1 MLGGFLRDVDRRATR
16 DNFRL
21 FGPDETAS
29 NRLGDVFEVTDRTW
43 LAEIARRT
51 TRTSHRTAG

>member
-1 MLGGFLRDVDRRATR
+1 MLGGFLRDVVVRNP

-29 NRLGDVFEVTDRTW
+29 NRLGDVFSVTDRTW
-43 LAEIARRT
+43 LAETPSLTTKGSART
-51 TRTSHRTAG
+51 GA

>member
-1 MLGGFLRDVDRRATR
+1 MLGGFLRDVDRRNP

-29 NRLGDVFEVTDRTW
+29 NRLGDVFSVTDRTW
-43 LAEIARRT
+43 LAEIEPDDDGLART
-51 TRTSHRTAG
+51 VA